1 MKTEDKAKKNKV
13 LVFEVI
19 GGQIKENWTIK
30 DKGFDVYQIQE
41 QDWDS
46 KAMWGKCK
54 QDILWLYSA
63 ESSKIT
69 TLVARKILALL

>member
-41 QDWDS
+41 QD
-46 KAMWGKCK
+46 
-54 QDILWLYSA
+54 
-63 ESSKIT
+63 
-69 TLVARKILALL
+69 